1 MSKLNLPVIRNGV
14 LVFTPS
20 SHLNKSQ
27 SCFASKKWMEE
38 EKEVDESLQAGEGIE
53 ASDKEELFK
62 ILDLDS

>member
-1 MSKLNLPVIRNGV
+1 
-14 LVFTPS
+14 
-20 SHLNKSQ
+20 
-27 SCFASKKWMEE
+27 MEE